1 MRSFFSA
8 PQIRNRD
15 GGCLTVYWVVISL
28 LVLFL
33 TFERLEVSC
42 KVFIWFA

>member
-1 MRSFFSA
+1 MMPWVPFSVLH
-8 PQIRNRD
+8 RLENRD

-33 TFERLEVSC
+33 TFERLRS
-42 KVFIWFA
+42 KL